1 MTDVAAYIDEC
12 IPEVYYVSSEPNCI
26 DVMAKGVSKWN
37 GIQLL
42 ADMLEICKED
52 IITVGNYYN
61 DLDMLQHAAVGIAV
75 ANAVDDVKEEADFV
89 TEKNNNQDAV
99 AEIITKMLN
108 HDYDVV
114 VEKCNE

>member
-1 MTDVAAYIDEC
+1 
-12 IPEVYYVSSEPNCI
+12 
-26 DVMAKGVSKWN
+26 
-37 GIQLL
+37 
-42 ADMLEICKED
+42 MLWLRVCQ
-52 IITVGNYYN
+52 N
-61 DLDMLQHAAVGIAV
+61 
-75 ANAVDDVKEEADFV
+75 VDDVKKEADFV

>member
-1 MTDVAAYIDEC
+1 MVAETYNDVATYMQAKN
-12 IPEVYYVSSEPNCI
+12 VTLVAKSS
-26 DVMAKGVSKWN
+26 G
-37 GIQLL
+37 
-42 ADMLEICKED
+42 
-52 IITVGNYYN
+52 Y
-61 DLDMLQHAAVGIAV
+61 
-75 ANAVDDVKEEADFV
+75 DVKKEADFV